1 MQEQGPF
8 MTSKRDYYE
17 ILGVEKSASD
27 SEIKSAYRKS
37 AMKYHP
43 DRNPDNSEAEE
54 KFKDASEAYEV
65 LSNPEKR
72 ATYDRFGHQGLGA
85 GAGFNDVNDIF
96 QSFGSIFEEFFG
108 FGGGFGGGGRTRAR
122 RGADLRYD
130 LALEFNE
137 AVFGVEKEIEFERIA
152 NCTGCSGSGAKPGT
166 SRARCKTCQGV
177 GQIRRTQGFFSVA
190 TPCPSCGGEGETI
203 DHPCPSCKGRGRKK
217 VERKMSVKVPGGVD
231 TGLRLRVSQEGEA
244 GSNGGPAGD
253 LYVVLHVKES
263 DRFVRDG
270 NDLILSQQIS
280 MVQAALGA
288 KIKISGIDSEHTL
301 EIPAGT
307 QYGQRITIPGAGIPS
322 LKGVGRGDLHVEFA
336 VVIPRK
342 LTREQRDLLQKFAEI
357 SGDEPNAGQS
367 GFFQR
372 LFD

>member
-1 MQEQGPF
+1 MRTAIF
-8 MTSKRDYYE
+8 VATRY
-17 ILGVEKSASD
+17 L
-27 SEIKSAYRKS
+27 R
-37 AMKYHP
+37 
-43 DRNPDNSEAEE
+43 
-54 KFKDASEAYEV
+54 
-65 LSNPEKR
+65 SNRENR
-72 ATYDRFGHQGLGA
+72 
-85 GAGFNDVNDIF
+85 
-96 QSFGSIFEEFFG
+96 
-108 FGGGFGGGGRTRAR
+108 
-122 RGADLRYD
+122 
-130 LALEFNE
+130 
-137 AVFGVEKEIEFERIA
+137 
-152 NCTGCSGSGAKPGT
+152 
-166 SRARCKTCQGV
+166 
-177 GQIRRTQGFFSVA
+177 FFSWITILSIAGVAIGVA

-203 DHPCPSCKGRGRKK
+203 EHPCPSCKGRGRKK

-253 LYVVLHVKES
+253 LYVVLHVKDS

-288 KIKISGIDSEHTL
+288 KIKISGIDSEHNL

-307 QYGQRITIPGAGIPS
+307 QYGHRITVPGAGVPS

-357 SGDEPNAGQS
+357 SGDEANPGQS